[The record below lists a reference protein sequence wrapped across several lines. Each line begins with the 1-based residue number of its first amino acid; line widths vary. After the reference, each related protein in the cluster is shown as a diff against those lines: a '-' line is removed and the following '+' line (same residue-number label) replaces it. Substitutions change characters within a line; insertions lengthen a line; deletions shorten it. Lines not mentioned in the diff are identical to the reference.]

1 MKQWFISHIFIFC
14 MFSHRILFYKSPFQ
28 WDWVHSSCSELPA
41 QETGYP
47 NMVGTFMLSFVFP
60 PDIFKHFFK
69 SKVGVFLVKRAK
81 LKKKKKDEDFFS
93 ILIEWTKTIKFLFR
107 HIHNAHSCSSLQES
121 MKWGHTITPRRAI
134 ERKKVILGNTL
145 WIMLNTFI

>member
-69 SKVGVFLVKRAK
+69 SKVGVFLVKRAQ

-93 ILIEWTKTIKFLFR
+93 ILIDWTKTIKFLFR

>member
-69 SKVGVFLVKRAK
+69 SKVGVFLVKRAQ
-81 LKKKKKDEDFFS
+81 LKKKKDEDFFS
-93 ILIEWTKTIKFLFR
+93 ILIEWTKTIKFFIQTHPQCTFLLFTTGVNEMR
-107 HIHNAHSCSSLQES
+107 TYHYSQES
-121 MKWGHTITPRRAI
+121 Y
-134 ERKKVILGNTL
+134 RKKKSYTWQYTL
-145 WIMLNTFI
+145 DYA

>member
-69 SKVGVFLVKRAK
+69 SKVGVFLVKRAQ
-81 LKKKKKDEDFFS
+81 LKKKKKRWRLFFHFNRVDKNYQ
-93 ILIEWTKTIKFLFR
+93 IFIQTHPQCTFLLFTTGVNEMR
-107 HIHNAHSCSSLQES
+107 TYHYSQES
-121 MKWGHTITPRRAI
+121 Y
-134 ERKKVILGNTL
+134 RKKKSYTWQYTL
-145 WIMLNTFI
+145 DYA

>member
-69 SKVGVFLVKRAK
+69 SKVGVFLVKRAQ
-81 LKKKKKDEDFFS
+81 LKKKKRWRLFFHFNRVDKNYQIFHSDTSTMHILALHYRSQWNED
-93 ILIEWTKTIKFLFR
+93 IPLLPGEL
-107 HIHNAHSCSSLQES
+107 
-121 MKWGHTITPRRAI
+121 
-134 ERKKVILGNTL
+134 
-145 WIMLNTFI
+145 

>member
-69 SKVGVFLVKRAK
+69 SKVGVFLVKRAQ
-81 LKKKKKDEDFFS
+81 LKKKKKRWRLFFHFNRVDKNYQ
-93 ILIEWTKTIKFLFR
+93 IFMQTHPQCTFLLFTTGVNEMR
-107 HIHNAHSCSSLQES
+107 TYHYSQES
-121 MKWGHTITPRRAI
+121 Y
-134 ERKKVILGNTL
+134 RKKKSYTWQYTL
-145 WIMLNTFI
+145 DYA